1 MNCKITKS
9 AIKPFI
15 SFGKMPIA
23 NGFLNKE
30 NFSKEFFFDLEVG
43 FSEKCSLFQ
52 LKDHP
57 TPEQMFNNKYPFF
70 TGSSEAMKIHFQKY
84 SDFIKNNYIN
94 NNSKIIEIGS
104 NDGTFLKNFKNSN
117 LDYVGFEPSENVA
130 EIAKQKGVKT
140 INSFFGLNSLDLV
153 KNFLKK
159 TDVIFAANVICHI
172 PELNGLIKAVDQ
184 LLSKDG
190 VFIFEEP
197 YLGSMFNKTS
207 YDQIY
212 DEHIFMFSG
221 TSIKKIF
228 DLFDMELIDLIKQET
243 HGGSM
248 RYVISRKNKRAI
260 NKNVEKI
267 LDEEKLNNLDNLD
280 SCLKFK
286 KNCENSKIKLN
297 NLLKKYIFE
306 GKRIVGYGATSKS
319 TTILNYCEINSEI
332 IEYICDTT
340 KEKIGKYSPGMHIPI
355 VAVDKFRKD
364 NAEIAYLFAWN
375 HKNEILKKEVMFK
388 KNKGKWISHVEI
400 Y

>member
-23 NGFLNKE
+23 NGFLNKV

-84 SDFIKNNYIN
+84 SDFIKKNYIN

-130 EIAKQKGVKT
+130 EIAKQKGVRT

-153 KNFLKK
+153 KNFLKQ

-248 RYVISRKNKRAI
+248 RYVISRKNKRPI

-297 NLLKKYIFE
+297 NLLKKYISE

-375 HKNEILKKEVMFK
+375 HINEILKKEVMFK

-400 Y
+400 

>member
-84 SDFIKNNYIN
+84 SDFIKKNYIN

-130 EIAKQKGVKT
+130 EIAKQKGVKI
-140 INSFFGLNSLDLV
+140 INSFFGLNSLDLL
-153 KNFLKK
+153 KNFLKQ

-248 RYVISRKNKRAI
+248 RYVISRKNKRPI

-297 NLLKKYIFE
+297 NLLKKYISE

-332 IEYICDTT
+332 VEYICDTT

-375 HKNEILKKEVMFK
+375 HINENLKKEVMFK

-400 Y
+400 

>member
-84 SDFIKNNYIN
+84 SDFIKKNYVN

-130 EIAKQKGVKT
+130 EIAKQKGVRT

-153 KNFLKK
+153 KNFLKQ

-248 RYVISRKNKRAI
+248 RYVISRKNKRPI

-267 LDEEKLNNLDNLD
+267 LDEEKLNNLDNLG

-297 NLLKKYIFE
+297 NLLKKYISE

-319 TTILNYCEINSEI
+319 TTILNYCGINSEI

-375 HKNEILKKEVMFK
+375 HINEILKKEVMFK

-400 Y
+400 